1 MRHSIPSQRSDA
13 IDLGA
18 THVYFFN
25 FVRFEENNSVTELQG
40 STLFPKIIVY
50 HPLKNFMIIS
60 YNDPLQYID
69 HNTQTRIMKS
79 LFVDYATSY

>member
-25 FVRFEENNSVTELQG
+25 FVRFEENNSVIE
-40 STLFPKIIVY
+40 STLFPKIIVN

-60 YNDPLQYID
+60 YNDTLQYID
-69 HNTQTRIMKS
+69 HNTQTKIMKS